1 MKQRYKSK
9 RINKNG
15 HFDDYDN
22 NNNDDN
28 DDNNGDD
35 DDNDVKLCSEK

>member
-22 NNNDDN
+22 INNNN

>member
-22 NNNDDN
+22 INN